1 MPTYR
6 HRHPRTP
13 PAIALAGLV
22 LALALAFGAGRPAA
36 AQQQPQ
42 AQMLDG
48 VAAVVNDRVITYSAV
63 EDRMRL
69 ALLASGLPTTDE
81 SVQRLRP
88 QVLDSLVDEQLQLQA
103 GEDAGIQVSDDDI
116 AEAMGVIASNNNMST
131 ETFEALLRQHDVPLS
146 TLHDQIRA
154 TLTWR
159 GFVQRRVVPQVDVT
173 EEAARDVLSRIEQVE
188 GEPEFLLSDIFLTVD
203 SPSEEGEVRDLAQSL
218 VDELRGGGSF
228 RAIASQFSD
237 GVGAT
242 DGGNMGWVL
251 GAQLDDDLRSTVETL
266 GVGEVSDPVRT
277 AGGYHIVL
285 LRDQRLANTP
295 TADDDLV
302 VLGRLIIPVD
312 PPTQQA
318 LAAAAYR
325 LEQATSGIEGC
336 DALQQ
341 QAEALGA
348 PPVSS
353 DPVRIGSLA
362 EDLTNL
368 LNSLD
373 VGEPSGLIRTP
384 GGLGIFMVCERTP
397 ADRATLDQ
405 ILNNLLEERINLAQ
419 QRYLRDLRRD
429 AMVDIRVQ

>member
-188 GEPEFLLSDIFLTVD
+188 GFLSDHYDPTHKVLRL
-203 SPSEEGEVRDLAQSL
+203 SPDNYHGQS
-218 VDELRGGGSF
+218 V
-228 RAIASQFSD
+228 
-237 GVGAT
+237 
-242 DGGNMGWVL
+242 
-251 GAQLDDDLRSTVETL
+251 
-266 GVGEVSDPVRT
+266 
-277 AGGYHIVL
+277 
-285 LRDQRLANTP
+285 
-295 TADDDLV
+295 
-302 VLGRLIIPVD
+302 
-312 PPTQQA
+312 
-318 LAAAAYR
+318 AAA
-325 LEQATSGIEGC
+325 GIAAHEVGH
-336 DALQQ
+336 AIQH
-341 QAEALGA
+341 AKHYA
-348 PPVSS
+348 PLVIRNAAVPLAG
-353 DPVRIGSLA
+353 IGS
-362 EDLTNL
+362 
-368 LNSLD
+368 
-373 VGEPSGLIRTP
+373 R
-384 GGLGIFMVCERTP
+384 F
-397 ADRATLDQ
+397 
-405 ILNNLLEERINLAQ
+405 
-419 QRYLRDLRRD
+419 
-429 AMVDIRVQ
+429 VD